1 LRELLAQIERLPA
14 TTDSDRMLREVRA
27 RIVDLDTGV
36 TPRAMLPV
44 DSELTLASAPE
55 PPTARAPRVPP
66 SPRRKPAPDAPSSV
80 VTPAVSTAAED
91 RDWLAEFGSDKVLSL
106 GDSAPPSPPGDARTG
121 VDRRPWTRG
130 LRG

>member
-1 LRELLAQIERLPA
+1 LRELLAQIERLPESA
-14 TTDSDRMLREVRA
+14 ESDRMLREVRA

-44 DSELTLASAPE
+44 DQDPALASVPE
-55 PPTARAPRVPP
+55 PPMARAARVLP
-66 SPRRKPAPDAPSSV
+66 SPRRKPAPDAPSRV
-80 VTPAVSTAAED
+80 VAPTVSSAADD
-91 RDWLAEFGSDKVLSL
+91 RDWLAQLGPDGVLNL
-106 GDSAPPSPPGDARTG
+106 GDPVPPSPPGDTGAG